1 MPMPDESPVL
11 VTGAA
16 GRVGSVGRTTV
27 ELLRNRDVPVRAF
40 VHREDERADAIRAT
54 GAEVVVGDLTEAPD
68 IVRAMTGCR
77 RMYFGMSVSSRY
89 LEATV
94 TVAAAAREYA
104 NLAALVNISQMTVA
118 QMTLTSTAES
128 AQQQQHWLCEQVLNW
143 SGLPVVHVRPTVFLE
158 NPILMTIAASSIARS
173 DTIRLPFGSG
183 RTSPI
188 AARDVAEVI
197 AAVLVDPTSHI
208 GRTYELTGPR
218 SQDMTA
224 MATEYSAAL
233 GRPVTYVDV
242 PLQQWVDQEL
252 NVLGLPEHLREH
264 LATMARLHG
273 ENRYDRLTHDVE
285 AVTGRHPTSVRDWV
299 ADHAALFGRPAAR
312 RM

>member
-1 MPMPDESPVL
+1 
-11 VTGAA
+11 
-16 GRVGSVGRTTV
+16 
-27 ELLRNRDVPVRAF
+27 
-40 VHREDERADAIRAT
+40 
-54 GAEVVVGDLTEAPD
+54 
-68 IVRAMTGCR
+68 
-77 RMYFGMSVSSRY
+77 
-89 LEATV
+89 
-94 TVAAAAREYA
+94 
-104 NLAALVNISQMTVA
+104 
-118 QMTLTSTAES
+118 
-128 AQQQQHWLCEQVLNW
+128 
-143 SGLPVVHVRPTVFLE
+143 VFLE
-158 NPILMTIAASSIARS
+158 NPIFMTIAAASIARN
-173 DTIRLPFGSG
+173 DTIRLPFGSA

-208 GRTYELTGPR
+208 GKTYELTGPR

-252 NVLGLPEHLREH
+252 NVLGVPEHLREH

-285 AVTGRHPTSVRDWV
+285 AITGRQPTSVRDWV
-299 ADHAALFGRPAAR
+299 ADHAALFARPVAR
-312 RM
+312 RTP

>member
-1 MPMPDESPVL
+1 
-11 VTGAA
+11 
-16 GRVGSVGRTTV
+16 
-27 ELLRNRDVPVRAF
+27 VPVRAF
-40 VHREDERADAIRAT
+40 VHHEDERAEALRAT
-54 GAEVVVGDLTEAPD
+54 GAEVVVGDLTEAHD
-68 IVRAMTGCR
+68 VIHAMTGCR

-94 TVAAAAREYA
+94 TVAAAAREYG
-104 NLAALVNISQMTVA
+104 NLTALVNISQMTVS
-118 QMTLTSTAES
+118 QMTLTSTTES
-128 AQQQQHWLCEQVLNW
+128 AQQRQHWLCEQVLNW
-143 SGLPVVHVRPTVFLE
+143 SGLPVVHLRPTVFLE
-158 NPILMTIAASSIARS
+158 NPIFMTIAASSIAKS

-188 AARDVAEVI
+188 AAHDVAEVI
-197 AAVLVDPTSHI
+197 VAVLVDPTSHI
-208 GRTYELTGPR
+208 GKTYELTGPR

-252 NVLGLPEHLREH
+252 NVLGLPEHLCEH

-273 ENRYDRLTHDVE
+273 ENRYDRLTHGVE
-285 AVTGRHPTSVRDWV
+285 AITGRQPTSVRDWV
-299 ADHAALFGRPAAR
+299 ADHAALFARPVAR
-312 RM
+312 RMS

>member
-1 MPMPDESPVL
+1 MPDESPVL

-54 GAEVVVGDLTEAPD
+54 GAEVVVGDLTEAHD
-68 IVRAMTGCR
+68 VTHAMTGCR

-128 AQQQQHWLCEQVLNW
+128 AQQRQHWLCEQVLNW
-143 SGLPVVHVRPTVFLE
+143 SGLPVVHLRPTVFLE
-158 NPILMTIAASSIARS
+158 NPIFMTIAAASIARN
-173 DTIRLPFGSG
+173 DTIRLPFGSA

-208 GRTYELTGPR
+208 GKTYELTGPR

-252 NVLGLPEHLREH
+252 NVLGVPEHLREH

-285 AVTGRHPTSVRDWV
+285 AITGRQPTSVRDWV
-299 ADHAALFGRPAAR
+299 ADHAALFARPVAR
-312 RM
+312 RTP